1 MADGQSSGLRIAFT
15 TILGLILAIVPLPEA
30 IRPARPHL
38 LLLFV
43 IYWSLSAPR
52 AAGLMFAWLC
62 GFALDIIKGPLFGQ
76 HAIAFLL
83 VAYLVHKFQLRM
95 RVLPIYHQ
103 TFWVLGFLAAYE
115 FVVFWIDGIIGPAVT
130 TWMRWLPVLV
140 STLLWPL
147 LVAMLDTWNRRRR

>member
-1 MADGQSSGLRIAFT
+1 MAESSSSGLRIAIT

-38 LLLFV
+38 LLLLV

-52 AAGLMFAWLC
+52 VAGLMFAWLC
-62 GFALDIIKGPLFGQ
+62 GFALDVIKGPLFGQ

-103 TFWVLGFLAAYE
+103 TFWVFGFLAAYE

-130 TWMRWLPVLV
+130 TWMRWLPVFV

-147 LVAMLDTWNRRRR
+147 VVAMLDTWNRRRR